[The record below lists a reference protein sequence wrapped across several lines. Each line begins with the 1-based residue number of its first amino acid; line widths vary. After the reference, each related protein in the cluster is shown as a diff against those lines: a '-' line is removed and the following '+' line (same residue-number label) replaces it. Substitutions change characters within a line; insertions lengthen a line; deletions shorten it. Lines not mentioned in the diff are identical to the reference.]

1 MPYARDR
8 IAPASSESARR
19 RRDMFGYLHA
29 PGNPG
34 DWEDRFHSAIAWLG
48 SALVYSRRRSYPSA
62 ARREWAHA
70 RRLQIIADAA
80 AAVQE
85 AGNAVDAAFPEHRSS
100 WDRRQALRGA
110 YHRARETRSVD
121 ERPWRLDASRAW
133 LMTGMRQAERYAARR
148 GAPEAL
154 AEVARIVNEVAGR
167 LAAWA
172 EEMDSD
178 DYGQ

>member
-1 MPYARDR
+1 MPYA
-8 IAPASSESARR
+8 APSSSESARLR
-19 RRDMFGYLHA
+19 RERFGFLRA
-29 PGNPG
+29 PGGLDNW
-34 DWEDRFHSAIAWLG
+34 DDRFHTAIGWFY
-48 SALVYSRRRSYPSA
+48 SALVYSKRRSYPTA
-62 ARREWAHA
+62 DRREWAHA

-85 AGNAVDAAFPEHRSS
+85 AGCAVDAAFPVHRSS
-100 WDRRQALRGA
+100 WERRQALRGA
-110 YHRARETRSVD
+110 YHKARETRSPD
-121 ERPWRLDASRAW
+121 DRPWRLDASRAW
-133 LMTGMRQAERYAARR
+133 LMTGMRQARRYAARP

-154 AEVARIVNEVAGR
+154 PEVARIVNEVAGR